1 MASRRDDMVGAP
13 VSRRRWEAV
22 LLVLSGIVC
31 AHIRL
36 GRRSPRLPGPWQ
48 GRRVLAGRR
57 RPLGSEDP
65 VEDAGELG
73 VPVPDEEAEGA
84 DPVAEVHEQVAG
96 LLCGPCAVR
105 VRGDLEDVHAP
116 GRHLHDEQHVQYRR
130 LRKIVST

>member
-1 MASRRDDMVGAP
+1 
-13 VSRRRWEAV
+13 
-22 LLVLSGIVC
+22 
-31 AHIRL
+31 
-36 GRRSPRLPGPWQ
+36 
-48 GRRVLAGRR
+48 VLAGRR

-116 GRHLHDEQHVQYRR
+116 GRHLHDEQHVQAFEEDRVY
-130 LRKIVST
+130 LKEIAGEQTVSLGVQERPPRGVHVPRCRSGQLGAQDPPQH